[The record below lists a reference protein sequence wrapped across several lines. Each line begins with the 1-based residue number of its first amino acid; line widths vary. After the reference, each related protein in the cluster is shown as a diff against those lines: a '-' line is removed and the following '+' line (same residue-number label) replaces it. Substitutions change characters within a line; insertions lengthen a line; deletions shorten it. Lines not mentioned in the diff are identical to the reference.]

1 MERRQVEFHPEA
13 VAEARE
19 AERWYRERSD
29 FAADAFLSALDRAVE
44 RIAEAPEL
52 SARYVAGT
60 RRFLLRHFPYSV
72 VYREKAGRIE
82 IIAIAHGRRR
92 PGYWRSRLA

>member
-1 MERRQVEFHPEA
+1 MAHRQVQFHPEA

-19 AERWYRERSD
+19 AARWYRERSD
-29 FAADAFLSALDRAVE
+29 SAADAFLSELDRAVE

-52 SARYVAGT
+52 STRYVAGT

-72 VYREKAGRIE
+72 IYREKSGRIE
-82 IIAIAHGRRR
+82 VIAIAHGRRKPR
-92 PGYWRSRLA
+92 YWKSRLA